1 MARAGQHHAH
11 HLLVDTD
18 RCQRVE
24 TMIGYAG
31 RQLIQYS
38 AAIPGRRGSSRLRP
52 VVRTATRHRVLMVKL
67 VIRLLVVDA
76 VVHLRG
82 SSGPGWSRS
91 CLLVVTLIDYA
102 VRHLNT
108 VFRLHVSET
117 VRQHVSCSR
126 QRCARFVYRGG
137 RSSDDYPL

>member
-1 MARAGQHHAH
+1 MIGRSVSNDSRGVTRLLRRWSCQMARAGQHHAH

-52 VVRTATRHRVLMVKL
+52 VVRTATRRRVLMVRL
-67 VIRLLVVDA
+67 VVRLLVEALVVGGVCQYNAVDRLYGREMA
-76 VVHLRG
+76 LQHDCYSLRLQTQ
-82 SSGPGWSRS
+82 WSR
-91 CLLVVTLIDYA
+91 
-102 VRHLNT
+102 
-108 VFRLHVSET
+108 
-117 VRQHVSCSR
+117 
-126 QRCARFVYRGG
+126 
-137 RSSDDYPL
+137 